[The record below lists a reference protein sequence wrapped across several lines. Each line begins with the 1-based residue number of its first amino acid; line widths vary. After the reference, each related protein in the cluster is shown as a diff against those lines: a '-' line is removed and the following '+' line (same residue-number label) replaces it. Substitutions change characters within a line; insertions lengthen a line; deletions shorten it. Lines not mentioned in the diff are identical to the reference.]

1 MSVTTTHKNRIVE
14 ADEDSSAPKQLIN
27 VERLPAEQAVSKLI
41 EHAVDLGASDV
52 FFCSFEQ
59 HTAIQVR
66 HLGIIRPIAIV
77 TPEEGKRMVAHI
89 RHSSGADV
97 QDKRHPSDG
106 RWIFR
111 GETDA
116 GVDLRINFL
125 PTLHG
130 DDVAIRLLIRG
141 NELFSLDDLGMEES
155 QLTSFKQMIET
166 PAGLVLITGPT
177 GSGKTATLYAS
188 LLHLHDGQHKINTIE
203 DPVEYAVDGIHQ
215 SQINTAIDLGF
226 AEVLRAIMRQ
236 NPDIIMIG
244 EVRDEETAKIAVRAA
259 NSGILVLATLHA
271 PDAALAIQA
280 MRAFGV
286 PNHFLGT
293 CLRGVVS
300 QRLVRTLDPESRI
313 KFDLSDAPH
322 TFDEVR
328 EYLEPTDGGALYAP
342 GPRESNQFTGYSS
355 RTGVFEV
362 MTITRGIRNAII
374 EGKSADAV
382 REQLRADKMLQF
394 RQAALLKVA
403 RGVTSTEEL
412 FRVIPTEQL
421 LVDV

>member
-1 MSVTTTHKNRIVE
+1 MTTKSVHKNRIE
-14 ADEDSSAPKQLIN
+14 ETEEDSAPKQMIDLDRLTAEKA
-27 VERLPAEQAVSKLI
+27 VERVI
-41 EHAVDLGASDV
+41 EHAVELGASDL
-52 FFCSFEQ
+52 FFCAFEQ
-59 HTAIQVR
+59 HMAIQVR
-66 HLGIIRPIAIV
+66 HLGIVRPIAIV
-77 TPEEGKRMVAHI
+77 TPDEGKRITAHI
-89 RHSSGADV
+89 RHASGADV

-111 GETDA
+111 GDTDS

-130 DDVAIRLLIRG
+130 EDVSIRLLIRG
-141 NELFSLDDLGMEES
+141 NELFSIDELGFEES
-155 QLTSFKQMIET
+155 QLTSFKQMIES

-188 LLHLHDGQHKINTIE
+188 LLHLHDGTKKINTIE
-203 DPVEYAVDGIHQ
+203 DPVEYAIDGIHQ

-244 EVRDEETAKIAVRAA
+244 EIRDEETAKIAVRAA
-259 NSGILVLATLHA
+259 NSGMLVLATMHA
-271 PDAALAIQA
+271 PDAALAVQA

-313 KFDLSDAPH
+313 KFDLTDAPH
-322 TFDEVR
+322 TFEEVK
-328 EYLEPTDGGALYAP
+328 EFLEPGEGKALYAP

-362 MTITRGIRNAII
+362 MSITRGIRNAII
-374 EGKSADAV
+374 EGKSAESV
-382 REQLRADKMLQF
+382 REQLRKDKMLQF

-403 RGVTSTEEL
+403 RGMTSTEEL

>member
-1 MSVTTTHKNRIVE
+1 MTTKAIHRNRIE
-14 ADEDSSAPKQLIN
+14 ENQDESAPKQLIN
-27 VERLPAEQAVSKLI
+27 LDRLQAEEAVERVI
-41 EHAVDLGASDV
+41 ERAVDLGASDV

-59 HTAIQVR
+59 HMAVQIR
-66 HLGIIRPIAIV
+66 HLGIVRPIAIV
-77 TPEEGKRMVAHI
+77 SPDEGKRMVAHI
-89 RHSSGADV
+89 RNASGADV
-97 QDKRHPSDG
+97 QDKRHPTDG

-111 GETDA
+111 GDTDA

-125 PTLHG
+125 PTLYG
-130 DDVAIRLLIRG
+130 DDIAIRLLIRG
-141 NELFSLDDLGMEES
+141 SELFSIDELGLEES
-155 QLTSFKQMIET
+155 QLASFKQMIES

-188 LLHLHDGQHKINTIE
+188 LLHLHDGTKKINTIE
-203 DPVEYAVDGIHQ
+203 DPVEYAIDGIHQ

-244 EVRDEETAKIAVRAA
+244 EIRDEETAKIAVRAA
-259 NSGILVLATLHA
+259 NSGMLVLATMHA

-300 QRLVRTLDPESRI
+300 QRLVRTLDPDSRI
-313 KFDLSDAPH
+313 KFDLTDAPH

-328 EYLEPTDGGALYAP
+328 EYLEPSEGKALYAP
-342 GPRESNQFTGYSS
+342 GPRESNQFTGYSN

-362 MTITRGIRNAII
+362 MSITKGIRSAII
-374 EGKSADAV
+374 EGKSAESV
-382 REQLRADKMLQF
+382 REQLKADKLLQF

-403 RGVTSTEEL
+403 RGMTSTEEL